1 VRVRLSDHASV
12 LVVFEDMVVLFGS
25 ILVLLIR
32 ILSEPWLIDVVGDCV
47 EGALDVAA
55 DLLLS
60 SLLGM
65 LKLLALAACSRP

>member
-1 VRVRLSDHASV
+1 MRVRLSDHASV

-25 ILVLLIR
+25 ILVL
-32 ILSEPWLIDVVGDCV
+32 LIDVVGDCV